1 MHNAIVRNAKAKPIE
16 RTFCTFKNQFS
27 RCIPTFCGGTILER
41 PESLKYKLKH
51 GIIPEEEQIRL
62 VNFIKPHKSYY
73 VNLDWVDT
81 LKPTGSLYIPAAF
94 AGVVLL
100 TLTAISNSA
109 CAVCFCQPRE
119 PAVLYSFIKGRRKYN
134 EKD

>member
-1 MHNAIVRNAKAKPIE
+1 MLIMVAV
-16 RTFCTFKNQFS
+16 
-27 RCIPTFCGGTILER
+27 
-41 PESLKYKLKH
+41 
-51 GIIPEEEQIRL
+51 
-62 VNFIKPHKSYY
+62 
-73 VNLDWVDT
+73 
-81 LKPTGSLYIPAAF
+81 

-134 EKD
+134 ENTKIGKNWAYGERNWIRRGVAGAAPGGRRN

>member
-1 MHNAIVRNAKAKPIE
+1 MR
-16 RTFCTFKNQFS
+16 RKN
-27 RCIPTFCGGTILER
+27 
-41 PESLKYKLKH
+41 
-51 GIIPEEEQIRL
+51 
-62 VNFIKPHKSYY
+62 
-73 VNLDWVDT
+73 DT
-81 LKPTGSLYIPAAF
+81 NKMLIMVAV

-109 CAVCFCQPRE
+109 CAVCFCQPRD